1 MASGISELASPA
13 KVGIVTLSGEGG
25 NNCETGVFKVKEMD
39 LGRQLAQTAFKID
52 KIDI

>member
-1 MASGISELASPA
+1 
-13 KVGIVTLSGEGG
+13 VGIVTLSGEGG

-39 LGRQLAQTAFKID
+39 LAVQLAQSAL